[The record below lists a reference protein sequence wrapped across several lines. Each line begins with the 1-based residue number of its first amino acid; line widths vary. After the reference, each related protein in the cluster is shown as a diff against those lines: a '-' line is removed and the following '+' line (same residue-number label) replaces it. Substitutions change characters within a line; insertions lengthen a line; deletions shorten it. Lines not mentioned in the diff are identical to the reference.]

1 MRSRADKH
9 MENTDSLILG
19 DNDEVLELDSLEEHR
34 QLTVHMLNQARHSID
49 IISRNLDP
57 RIFDRPAITDAI
69 KAMVSQQPRSQVRI
83 IIRDNT
89 ALIKNGHHIL
99 LLAQRLTSFIHIHK
113 LPQPYNAFNEAL
125 LLVDGTG
132 YVRQRQSDIYAGNAC
147 FNAPRQVKDM
157 TTTFQEIWD
166 ASQPDP
172 ECRRLSL

>member
-1 MRSRADKH
+1 MRSMADSPI
-9 MENTDSLILG
+9 ENLDKLILG
-19 DNDEVLELDSLEEHR
+19 ENDEVLELDSVDEHR
-34 QLTVHMLNQARHSID
+34 ELIPHMLNQARHSID

-57 RIFDRPAITDAI
+57 RIFDRPAVTDAI
-69 KAMVSQQPRSQVRI
+69 KAMVSQQPRAQVRI

-89 ALIKNGHHIL
+89 PLIKNGHHVL

-113 LPQPYNAFNEAL
+113 LPQTYNAFNEAL
-125 LLVDGTG
+125 LLVDGRG
-132 YVRQRQSDIYAGNAC
+132 YIRQRQSDIYAGNAC